1 LYAPLSGHALRLYAF
16 AAGGAGAG
24 AGGECA
30 ALQVAAGHAGVVR
43 LPASAR
49 DSTAFGILLTLA
61 APADPAAPAA
71 RRPREPRRV
80 RLFAKDEGSR
90 QKWLQRLR
98 LCAAKPQTLAK
109 LRRFRRPPG
118 EGAPGRLPA
127 ARARARRAAWRAR
140 RAVCRRLS
148 ACGQSGVRPAV
159 RRGAQQLRRSLPRL
173 RRRPRWR
180 SAHGVSRCRRA
191 CRCPRAAARGAAHGH
206 RARLQL
212 QLYGQLQRV
221 VGRGARGVCAA
232 LM

>member
-1 LYAPLSGHALRLYAF
+1 M
-16 AAGGAGAG
+16 
-24 AGGECA
+24 
-30 ALQVAAGHAGVVR
+30 AAGHAGVVR

-61 APADPAAPAA
+61 APADPAAPGQ

-80 RLFAKDEGSR
+80 LKLFAKDEVSR

-127 ARARARRAAWRAR
+127 ARARARRAAWRGR

-148 ACGQSGVRPAV
+148 ACGLSGVRPAA
-159 RRGAQQLRRSLPRL
+159 RRGAQQLWRPLPRL
-173 RRRPRWR
+173 RRRPALPSRVSLPTGR
-180 SAHGVSRCRRA
+180 GTGSSSLAPSAAAAAAVRAVAARCRE
-191 CRCPRAAARGAAHGH
+191 RCTRSVRCAD
-206 RARLQL
+206 
-212 QLYGQLQRV
+212 V
-221 VGRGARGVCAA
+221 VGHHLKDVVEYR
-232 LM
+232 